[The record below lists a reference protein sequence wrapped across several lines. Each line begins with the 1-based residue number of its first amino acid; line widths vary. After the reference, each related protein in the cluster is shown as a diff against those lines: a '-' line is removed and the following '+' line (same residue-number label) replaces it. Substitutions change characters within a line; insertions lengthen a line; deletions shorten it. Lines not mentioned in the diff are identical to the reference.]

1 MHSIA
6 VITTNITSSQAQDLA
21 CTFVKWF
28 YEMINGFCKESSS
41 EFRPDH
47 FFADAD
53 AKIAIQASA
62 SDASQ
67 PGNHFNVQC
76 TTGGCP
82 IAIWS
87 EIWVGLL

>member
-1 MHSIA
+1 M
-6 VITTNITSSQAQDLA
+6 ITTNITSSQAQDLA

-28 YEMINGFCKESSS
+28 YEMINGCNGGKQPSAT

-53 AKIAIQASA
+53 AKIAIQAAA

-67 PGNHFNVQC
+67 PGGNLTSLIGHIINL
-76 TTGGCP
+76 
-82 IAIWS
+82 I
-87 EIWVGLL
+87 

>member
-1 MHSIA
+1 MFLLQDHFRTSNTHRIIVA

-28 YEMINGFCKESSS
+28 YEMINGCSGGKQPSAT

-67 PGNHFNVQC
+67 PGGN
-76 TTGGCP
+76 
-82 IAIWS
+82 
-87 EIWVGLL
+87 LLSQI

>member
-1 MHSIA
+1 MHRFRALSIA
-6 VITTNITSSQAQDLA
+6 VITTNISSSQAQDLA

-28 YEMINGFCKESSS
+28 YEMINGFCKSESSS

-67 PGNHFNVQC
+67 PGNHFHTNRVSK
-76 TTGGCP
+76 G
-82 IAIWS
+82 
-87 EIWVGLL
+87 